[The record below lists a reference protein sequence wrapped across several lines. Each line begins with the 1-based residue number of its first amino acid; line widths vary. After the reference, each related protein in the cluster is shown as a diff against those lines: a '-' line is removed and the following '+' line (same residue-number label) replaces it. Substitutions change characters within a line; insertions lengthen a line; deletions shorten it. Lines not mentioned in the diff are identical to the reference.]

1 MVVVANKKVN
11 VLDIRRQFYLRLQID
26 DDDIPQID
34 DNDDKGANRMCELED
49 QSTKSVG
56 VCGGSTGRQQCE
68 HHQNGK
74 VGGYTFQ

>member
-34 DNDDKGANRMCELED
+34 DNDDKGANRMCELKD

-56 VCGGSTGRQQCE
+56 GCGRQRCE